1 MRSLLALLLIG
12 TLLKAEDWPQ
22 FLGPRRDG
30 SYTGKALPLW
40 PDNGPKEIWQK
51 SIGAGFAGPAVAD
64 GKLILFHRINNQE
77 TIECLEASTG
87 KSLWR
92 AAYPADYV
100 DDFRFDNGPRAVP
113 SIAKGK
119 VFTHGA
125 HGKIHA
131 WDLKTGKKIWALDA
145 RTRFKANKGFFGFA
159 CSPLIIK
166 DTLLLNIGG
175 NNGAGIIGLDANN
188 GKLRWQATDESAS
201 YASPVLTYI
210 NNQTYALF
218 FTRKGLVS
226 LNPTNGKIHFSQHWR
241 PSMNA
246 SVNACT
252 PIAVGNLVFISTSYG
267 KGATVL
273 SIDETKTKT
282 LWSGDNSMSC
292 HYSSCVTLDGY
303 LYGFHGRQEAGAS
316 LRCVELKTGRVLW
329 NQPGLRSGT
338 LTLANK
344 EILVLTERGELVRIS
359 ASPKNFNVLQRSKVT
374 REEVRAFPALAHG
387 RFYFRGEKKLICIDL
402 NAK

>member
-12 TLLKAEDWPQ
+12 TLLNAEDWPQ

-30 SYTGKALPLW
+30 SYIGKALPLW
-40 PDNGPKEIWQK
+40 PADGPKEIWQK
-51 SIGAGFAGPAVAD
+51 SIGAGFAGPVVAD

-77 TIECLEASTG
+77 TVECLEASTG
-87 KSLWR
+87 KPLWR

-119 VFTHGA
+119 IFTHGA

-131 WDLKTGKKIWALDA
+131 WDLKTGKKIWTLDA

-159 CSPLIIK
+159 CSPLIVK

-188 GKLRWQATDESAS
+188 GKLQWQATDEAAS

-226 LNPTNGKIHFSQHWR
+226 LNPTTGKIHFSQHWR

-344 EILVLTERGELVRIS
+344 EILILTERGELVRIS

>member
-51 SIGAGFAGPAVAD
+51 SIGAGFAGPAVAG

-77 TIECLEASTG
+77 TIECLEAATG
-87 KSLWR
+87 KPLWR

-131 WDLKTGKKIWALDA
+131 WDLKTGKKIWTLDA

-159 CSPLIIK
+159 CSPLIVN

-188 GKLRWQATDESAS
+188 GNLRWQATDETAS

-273 SIDETKTKT
+273 SIDGTKTKT

-344 EILVLTERGELVRIS
+344 EILVLTEKGELVRIS